1 MQLLSRREYNLI
13 LRSLDKYELYMN
25 SREKE
30 LSEKLQDKLYY
41 NLYNPKDGV
50 AQTNVDLSALY
61 DIKTES
67 ASQNVTKEQTYA
79 AQIEL
84 TNVPEDSLK
93 QWTNMPPISEELYQE
108 LVKEF
113 NNERHYF
120 FNDSYN
126 LED

>member
-1 MQLLSRREYNLI
+1 
-13 LRSLDKYELYMN
+13 MN
-25 SREKE
+25 
-30 LSEKLQDKLYY
+30 
-41 NLYNPKDGV
+41 
-50 AQTNVDLSALY
+50 
-61 DIKTES
+61 
-67 ASQNVTKEQTYA
+67 KEQTYA

-93 QWTNMPPISEELYQE
+93 EWTNMPPISDELYQE

-113 NNERHYF
+113 NNERKYF